1 MAVRPRSPADRCIT
15 RASGGIEGF
24 IDAVGQ
30 EVAPFNIGVTIVEP
44 GGARTE
50 FRFGSSKL
58 GPKLDVYNDTPAG
71 MTRRILQDTSR
82 LPPGDPAKMAKTAVD
97 QNPAP
102 KRIALGSDAYAA
114 IHKALT
120 ERLAALEAQKDLAF
134 STDLP
139 KDA

>member
-1 MAVRPRSPADRCIT
+1 
-15 RASGGIEGF
+15 
-24 IDAVGQ
+24 
-30 EVAPFNIGVTIVEP
+30 
-44 GGARTE
+44 
-50 FRFGSSKL
+50 
-58 GPKLDVYNDTPAG
+58 